1 MSERMW
7 SVQELGRFLR
17 FEDPEVRC
25 WAADRLMR
33 HHPEQATDLVGPFLF
48 DEHGTTQEM
57 VADHLARHGGRQ
69 HLESLAKGLRVLR
82 GLPAARSLKALVEL
96 RAPDAI
102 ELVRSALNRRDFDE
116 ECWSYVLEAL
126 AGRGDPGA
134 REVLRDFL
142 QRRTD
147 WCGAPPILRSAL
159 RHTQP
164 GEYRPLLKGWLRS
177 LQWRDAGMKGASGEG
192 VADAFR
198 VLMDHLQIDDCGWCL
213 RTSLNG
219 RIDLKKTIKA
229 VESSYDCDLHAGLDA
244 ATVERIS
251 AALREGA
258 FEPIAAAVAEAVRQ
272 GALNVKRLPG
282 DDLVD
287 RIVEVVSFWSDRA
300 VAQAVEGLG
309 PYLGEWLI
317 GFLLSS
323 TVKIGRYRNYK
334 LEVRRAADDPAALL
348 SLMEVETSALL
359 ETLPGALRQA
369 IEAAGP
375 EGSERR
381 SAARRAVEDR
391 CLEFLAARGPF
402 FPQSMALETLG
413 EIRSIGAIG
422 EIVEFL
428 GEDNSYLY
436 EAAEHALSQMGEAI
450 VAPVRDTLEADDLDE
465 EAEHSLLIL
474 LCELGTKEALGVVLE
489 QFDRFVEAAGPGN
502 AARWMSLFGARE
514 LIEPLRR
521 YLQLD
526 VPQVG
531 NALLLLGGIHN
542 VRLPED
548 AAIRRAIDDYWK
560 QRPEEGSDGGE
571 PGADDGSDRYLM

>member
-1 MSERMW
+1 MTERMW
-7 SVQELGRFLR
+7 SVKDLGRFLR

-33 HHPEQATDLVGPFLF
+33 HHPAEATDLIGPFLF
-48 DEHGTTQEM
+48 DDHGTTQEM

-69 HLESLAKGLRVLR
+69 HLEPLAKGLRHLR

-102 ELVRSALNRRDFDE
+102 DLVRSALNRRDFDE
-116 ECWSYVLEAL
+116 ECWAYILEAL

-134 REVLRDFL
+134 REVLREFL

-147 WCGAPPILRSAL
+147 WCGAPPILASAL
-159 RHTQP
+159 KHAQP
-164 GEYRPLLKGWLRS
+164 GEYRPLLKAWLRS

-192 VADAFR
+192 VAEAFR

-219 RIDLKKTIKA
+219 RIDLSKTLKA
-229 VESSYDCDLHAGLDA
+229 IEASYDCDLRSGLDA
-244 ATVERIS
+244 ATVERIA
-251 AALREGA
+251 AALRDGA
-258 FEPIAAAVAEAVRQ
+258 FEPIAAVVAETVRQ
-272 GALNVKRLPG
+272 NALKVKRVPG
-282 DDLVD
+282 DDLAD
-287 RIVEVVSFWSDRA
+287 RIIEVVSFWSDPE
-300 VAQAVEGLG
+300 VARAVEGLG

-323 TVKIGRYRNYK
+323 VVKIARYRNYH

-359 ETLPGALRQA
+359 ESLPVALRRA
-369 IEAAGP
+369 VEAAGP
-375 EGSERR
+375 QGDDKR
-381 SAARRAVEDR
+381 SAARRAIEER
-391 CLEFLAARGPF
+391 CLEILAARGPF

-413 EIRSIGAIG
+413 EIRSVGAIG

-428 GEDNSYLY
+428 SEDNSYLY
-436 EAAEHALSQMGEAI
+436 EAAEHALSQMGDTIIAS
-450 VAPVRDTLEADDLDE
+450 VRDSLVADELDE

-489 QFDRFVEAAGPGN
+489 QFDRFVESAGPGN

-514 LIEPLRR
+514 LIDPLRR

-531 NALLLLGGIHN
+531 NALLLLSGIHN

-548 AAIRRAIDDYWK
+548 AAIKRAIDDYWK
-560 QRPEEGSDGGE
+560 QRPEEGGGGGE

>member
-1 MSERMW
+1 MTEQMW
-7 SVQELGRFLR
+7 SVKDLGRFLR

-33 HHPEQATDLVGPFLF
+33 HHPKEATELIGPFLF
-48 DEHGTTQEM
+48 DDHGTTQEM
-57 VADHLARHGGRQ
+57 VAAHLAHHGGRQ
-69 HLESLAKGLRVLR
+69 HLEQLAKGLRHLR

-96 RAPDAI
+96 RAPDAV

-116 ECWSYVLEAL
+116 ECWAYVLESL

-134 REVLRDFL
+134 REVLREFL

-147 WCGAPPILRSAL
+147 WFGSPPILRSAL
-159 RHTQP
+159 QHAQP
-164 GEYRPLLKGWLRS
+164 GEYRPLLKAWLRS

-192 VADAFR
+192 VAEAFR

-213 RTSLNG
+213 RTSLSG
-219 RIDLKKTIKA
+219 RI
-229 VESSYDCDLHAGLDA
+229 E
-244 ATVERIS
+244 
-251 AALREGA
+251 
-258 FEPIAAAVAEAVRQ
+258 FEAIAAVVAETVRQ
-272 GALNVKRLPG
+272 GALKVKRLPG
-282 DDLVD
+282 DDLAD
-287 RIVEVVSFWSDRA
+287 RIVEVVSFWSDRE

-317 GFLLSS
+317 GFLLSAA
-323 TVKIGRYRNYK
+323 VKMARYRNYH
-334 LEVRRAADDPAALL
+334 LEVRRAVDDPAALL

-359 ETLPGALRQA
+359 DPLPVALRRA
-369 IEAAGP
+369 VDKAGP
-375 EGSERR
+375 EGSDRR
-381 SAARRAVEDR
+381 SAARRAVEER
-391 CLEFLAARGPF
+391 CLEILAARGPF
-402 FPQSMALETLG
+402 FPQSTALETLG
-413 EIRSIGAIG
+413 EIRSVGAIG
-422 EIVEFL
+422 EIIEFL
-428 GEDNSYLY
+428 SEDNSYLY

-450 VAPVRDTLEADDLDE
+450 VEPVSDSLEADELDE

-560 QRPEEGSDGGE
+560 QRPEEGGDGGE

>member
-1 MSERMW
+1 MTERMW
-7 SVQELGRFLR
+7 SVKDLGRFLR

-33 HHPEQATDLVGPFLF
+33 HHPKEATELIGPFLF
-48 DEHGTTQEM
+48 DDHGTTQEM
-57 VADHLARHGGRQ
+57 VAAHLAHHGGRK
-69 HLESLAKGLRVLR
+69 HLEQLAKGLRHLR

-96 RAPDAI
+96 RAPEAV

-116 ECWSYVLEAL
+116 ECWAYVLESL

-134 REVLRDFL
+134 REVLREFL

-147 WCGAPPILRSAL
+147 WFGSPPILRSAL
-159 RHTQP
+159 QHAQP
-164 GEYRPLLKGWLRS
+164 GEYRPLLKAWLRS

-192 VADAFR
+192 VAEAFR

-213 RTSLNG
+213 RTSLSG
-219 RIDLKKTIKA
+219 RIDFSKTIKA
-229 VESSYDCDLHAGLDA
+229 VESSYDCELQPGLDA
-244 ATVERIS
+244 KTVERI
-251 AALREGA
+251 ATALREGA
-258 FEPIAAAVAEAVRQ
+258 FEAIAAVVAETVRQ
-272 GALNVKRLPG
+272 GALKVKRLPG
-282 DDLVD
+282 DDLAD
-287 RIVEVVSFWSDRA
+287 RIVEVVSFWSDRE

-317 GFLLSS
+317 GFLLSAA
-323 TVKIGRYRNYK
+323 VKMARYRNYH

-359 ETLPGALRQA
+359 DPLPVALRRA
-369 IEAAGP
+369 VDKAGP
-375 EGSERR
+375 EGSDRR
-381 SAARRAVEDR
+381 SAARRAVEER
-391 CLEFLAARGPF
+391 CLEILAARGPF
-402 FPQSMALETLG
+402 FPQSTALETLG
-413 EIRSIGAIG
+413 EIRSAGAIG
-422 EIVEFL
+422 EIIEFL
-428 GEDNSYLY
+428 SEDNSYLY
-436 EAAEHALSQMGEAI
+436 EAAEHALSQIGEAI
-450 VAPVRDTLEADDLDE
+450 VEPVSDSLEADELDE

-514 LIEPLRR
+514 LIDPLRR

-560 QRPEEGSDGGE
+560 QRPEEGGDGGE
-571 PGADDGSDRYLM
+571 PDADDGSDRYLM